1 MKSVL
6 KIAIPVR
13 HTLWAVLGMLCFM
26 LMAFFQCGEAYS
38 CSPKHLLSTAALS
51 EQLPLQPL
59 PVSENNSPW
68 SLRGSSSVVRGAV
81 QHSRRTDE
89 QFDTPHVGEAVAQ
102 NILSMLKTS
111 SAEDVFCSIKSYFS
125 YQNYLSRALP
135 VRAGPD
141 FC

>member
-6 KIAIPVR
+6 KIAFPVR

-26 LMAFFQCGEAYS
+26 LMAFFQCDKANS
-38 CSPKHLLSTAALS
+38 CGRERAISAFTLS

-68 SLRGSSSVVRGAV
+68 ALRGSSSVVRGAV

-89 QFDTPHVGEAVAQ
+89 QFDTPHVGGAVAL

-111 SAEDVFCSIKSYFS
+111 SAKDVFCSIKSYFS